1 MFLCKIK
8 SVIMSRSFA
17 KLTIY
22 GYSIF
27 RSCERICKALEFSSE
42 YKTHTETLITC
53 SKIYIANILKKEL
66 T

>member
-1 MFLCKIK
+1 
-8 SVIMSRSFA
+8 MSRSFA

-53 SKIYIANILKKEL
+53 SNIYIANILKKEL